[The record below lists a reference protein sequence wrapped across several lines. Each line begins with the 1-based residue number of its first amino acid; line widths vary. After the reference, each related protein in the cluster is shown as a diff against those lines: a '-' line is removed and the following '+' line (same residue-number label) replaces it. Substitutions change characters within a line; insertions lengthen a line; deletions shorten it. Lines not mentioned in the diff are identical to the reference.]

1 MTSQELKADRAKF
14 VSNVESF
21 IDTYNNVLNKI
32 SALSD
37 TFSGYDDTI
46 LRTNMLS
53 QNNNLL
59 NAISNMISKIS
70 SEKQSVL
77 AKVDQEIKRL
87 EDYEASLLKEK
98 EEETE
103 E

>member
-1 MTSQELKADRAKF
+1 
-14 VSNVESF
+14 
-21 IDTYNNVLNKI
+21 
-32 SALSD
+32 
-37 TFSGYDDTI
+37 
-46 LRTNMLS
+46 MLS